1 MAEKYNGFSLK
12 TVMEEKLIK
21 KIASGDVESL
31 HKLYSVVNEG
41 IYAFAL
47 SILKNPYDAEDV
59 LQDVFLTIYNKA
71 KTYNG
76 MNKPLA
82 WIYTI
87 TKNCCFM
94 KMRKTKKIVK
104 IPFEDIIDDAIFTK
118 VENVEN
124 QIVLKAALKNLSSE
138 ESQIVMLH
146 IIGGLKNK
154 EIAELLNMPLNT
166 VLSKYNRALVKLRNY
181 IEGSNKNE

>member
-1 MAEKYNGFSLK
+1 MTEKYNEYSLEAP
-12 TVMEEKLIK
+12 MEEELIK
-21 KIASGDVESL
+21 KIASGDVEAL
-31 HKLYSVVNEG
+31 HKLYSLVNEG
-41 IYAFAL
+41 VYAFAL
-47 SILKNPYDAEDV
+47 SILKNPYEAEDV

-71 KTYNG
+71 KTYKG

-104 IPFEDIIDDAIFTK
+104 IPVEDISDDAFFSK
-118 VENVEN
+118 VENVEDG
-124 QIVLKAALKNLSSE
+124 IVLRAALKSLSSE

-146 IIGGLKNK
+146 IVGGLKNK
-154 EIAELLNMPLNT
+154 DIAELLNIPLNT

-181 IEGSNKNE
+181 IEGSNKNG